1 MSDEKKK
8 RVLFISG
15 TLGKAAAKLT
25 RAAPGAPGV
34 EELTRSNAPDLTS
47 YLDARNIVQ
56 LEDAA
61 PLLIRW
67 RSSQFF
73 AFVRT
78 PDGREFYITLDW
90 VSGNEAQP
98 VGQWTY
104 TIHISKN
111 QIDGPGWVPIESG
124 PTGTPDDAR
133 AMEIVE
139 SKIDARAVA
148 P

>member
-25 RAAPGAPGV
+25 RAQPGEALAG
-34 EELTRSNAPDLTS
+34 RAPDLTS

-78 PDGREFYITLDW
+78 PDGQEFYITLDW
-90 VSGNEAQP
+90 VSGTEDQP

-104 TIHISKN
+104 TIYRAAG
-111 QIDGPGWVPIESG
+111 DTVGGWAPIESG

-139 SKIDARAVA
+139 SKIDARAA
-148 P
+148 TP